1 MMSIKIL
8 VCDHIHED
16 GIAMLRA
23 AGYDVKVE
31 ANLTP
36 DQLTKIIP
44 EFDAMIV
51 RGRTK
56 VTDAV
61 IRSGTRLRA
70 VARSGVGLDNIDME
84 AARKKSIQI
93 ISTPAAP
100 TTSVA
105 ELTVGL
111 ILAVLRRIAF
121 ADRGMKEN
129 RWAKSELMGHEIKA
143 KTVGVVGAAGR
154 IGLEVARICLQGFGA
169 KVVGYDVLDLTEKAK
184 SMGFRAVT
192 GLEEVLTESD
202 IITIHVPY
210 LPSTHHL
217 IDAKAISRMKQ
228 GAIIV
233 NPSRGDIVDGEALLS
248 ALKAGKLS
256 GAGLDVFHK
265 EPPTD
270 DWERELTKLPN
281 VVCTPH
287 IGAQTAECQRLES
300 TMVAE
305 ELIRNLKS

>member
-1 MMSIKIL
+1 MPDKIL
-8 VCDHIHED
+8 VCDPIHED
-16 GIAMLRA
+16 GIAMLKSS
-23 AGYDVKVE
+23 GYDVRVE
-31 ANLTP
+31 TNLTP
-36 DQLTKIIP
+36 EQLLKAIS
-44 EFDAMIV
+44 EFDAIVV

-61 IRSGTRLRA
+61 INAGTKLRA
-70 VARSGVGLDNIDME
+70 IARSGVGLDNIDLQS
-84 AARKKSIQI
+84 ARTKRIQI

-111 ILAVLRRIAF
+111 ALALLRKIAF
-121 ADRGMKEN
+121 ADGAMKEG
-129 RWAKSELMGHEIKA
+129 RWAKSELTGYELKG

-169 KVVGYDVLDLTEKAK
+169 KVMGYDVLDMTEKAQ
-184 SMGFRAVT
+184 SLGFRPVS
-192 GLEEVLTESD
+192 GLDDLLRESD

-217 IDAKAISRMKQ
+217 INAKTISAMKQ
-228 GAIIV
+228 GAIVI

-248 ALKAGKLS
+248 ALRAGKLS

-270 DWERELTKLPN
+270 QWERELTKLPN

-287 IGAQTAECQRLES
+287 IGAQTLECQRLES
-300 TMVAE
+300 TMVAQ
-305 ELIRNLKS
+305 ELIRSLKS

>member
-1 MMSIKIL
+1 MPTKIL
-8 VCDHIHED
+8 VCDPIHED
-16 GIAMLRA
+16 GVALLKNS
-23 AGYDVKVE
+23 GYDVRIE
-31 ANLTP
+31 TTLTP
-36 DQLTKIIP
+36 NQLVTTIA
-44 EFDAMIV
+44 EFDALVV

-61 IRSGTRLRA
+61 IGAGTKLRA
-70 VARSGVGLDNIDME
+70 IARSGVGLDNIDIQ
-84 AARKKSIQI
+84 AARKKGIQI

-111 ILAVLRRIAF
+111 ALAVLRKVTF
-121 ADRGMKEN
+121 ADAAMKEG
-129 RWAKSELMGHEIKA
+129 RWAKSELTGHELKGR
-143 KTVGVVGAAGR
+143 TVGVVGAAGR
-154 IGLEVARICLQGFGA
+154 IGLEVARICLQGFAA
-169 KVVGYDVLDLTEKAK
+169 KVMGYDVLDLAEKAR
-184 SMGFRAVT
+184 SLGFRAVR
-192 GLEEVLTESD
+192 GLEELLPESD

-217 IDAKAISRMKQ
+217 IDAKAISEMKQ
-228 GAIIV
+228 GAIII
-233 NPSRGDIVDGEALLS
+233 NPSRGDIVDGEALLN
-248 ALKAGKLS
+248 ALHAGKLS

-270 DWERELTKLPN
+270 EWERELTKLPT

-287 IGAQTAECQRLES
+287 IGAQTLECQRLES

-305 ELIRNLKS
+305 ELIRTLKS

>member
-1 MMSIKIL
+1 MPTKVL
-8 VCDHIHED
+8 VCDSIHED
-16 GIAMLRA
+16 GIAMLKSS
-23 AGYDVKVE
+23 GYDVRVE
-31 ANLTP
+31 TNLTP
-36 DQLTKIIP
+36 EQLVKVIP
-44 EFDAMIV
+44 EFDAMVV

-61 IRSGTRLRA
+61 ISAGTKLRA
-70 VARSGVGLDNIDME
+70 VARSGVGLDNIDLLS
-84 AARKKSIQI
+84 ARKKSIQI

-111 ILAVLRRIAF
+111 ALAVLRKIAF
-121 ADRGMKEN
+121 ADEAMKDG
-129 RWAKSELMGHEIKA
+129 RWAKSELMGGELKGR
-143 KTVGVVGAAGR
+143 TVGVVGAAGR

-169 KVVGYDVLDLTEKAK
+169 KVIGYDVLDLTEKAR
-184 SMGFRAVT
+184 SLGFRTVSA
-192 GLEEVLTESD
+192 LEDLLPESD
-202 IITIHVPY
+202 VTTIHVPY
-210 LPSTHHL
+210 LSSTHHL
-217 IDAKAISRMKQ
+217 IDAKAISAMKQ
-228 GAIIV
+228 GAIII

-248 ALKAGKLS
+248 ALRVGKLS

-270 DWERELTKLPN
+270 EWEKELTKLPN

-287 IGAQTAECQRLES
+287 IGAQTLECQRLES

-305 ELIRNLKS
+305 ELIRSLES